1 MFEYR
6 QLHKFAYEVAVE
18 FHKENS
24 VHSEFTNIC
33 LLKQSVLKNKEY
45 AKTLFNILFFAVWLP
60 TSEAI
65 VESWGPSIDYIF
77 KVKPNTKKGLELENT
92 GTVDKLAFIRLNGPP
107 LGFSLKWI
115 YNSALAFKFKG
126 DYASHFLH
134 IDRNLKA
141 TLIVVDRILSSNEAL
156 PNFLN

>member
-1 MFEYR
+1 M
-6 QLHKFAYEVAVE
+6 AVE

-24 VHSEFTNIC
+24 VPSEFINIC
-33 LLKQSVLKNKEY
+33 LLEQSVLKNKEY

-107 LGFSLKWI
+107 LGFSLK
-115 YNSALAFKFKG
+115 
-126 DYASHFLH
+126 
-134 IDRNLKA
+134 
-141 TLIVVDRILSSNEAL
+141 
-156 PNFLN
+156 